1 MLDVATQKCASC
13 QPGLFQNLRLAK
25 QKKIE
30 RLFDSQRLKYV
41 STDRVVDGGACGKER
56 PDFLFATATHFVIV
70 EVDEYQ
76 HRGTKCEETRMFNLA
91 QGLGMSTI
99 FIRYNPDNFTDST
112 DVPADI
118 TEAKRH
124 KLLLKILIQHLQPR
138 TEATEEWSVHATY
151 LFYNGHDLANN
162 PELED
167 VKIKLK

>member
-13 QPGLFQNLRLAK
+13 QPGVFQNLRLAK

-56 PDFLFATATHFVIV
+56 PDFLFASATHFVIV

-91 QGLGMSTI
+91 QGLGM
-99 FIRYNPDNFTDST
+99 RN
-112 DVPADI
+112 
-118 TEAKRH
+118 
-124 KLLLKILIQHLQPR
+124 LQPPSMSL
-138 TEATEEWSVHATY
+138 WMQV
-151 LFYNGHDLANN
+151 
-162 PELED
+162 
-167 VKIKLK
+167 LK